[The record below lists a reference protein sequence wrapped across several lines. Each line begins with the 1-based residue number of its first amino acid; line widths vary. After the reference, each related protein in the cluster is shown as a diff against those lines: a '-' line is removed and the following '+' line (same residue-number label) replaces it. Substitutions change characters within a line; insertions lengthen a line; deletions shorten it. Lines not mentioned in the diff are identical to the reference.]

1 MVHPPVSIKPA
12 LILLRPQQW
21 VKNLFVFLPLFFGGH
36 ILDVPMWLDA
46 CRVFFCFC
54 FVCSGIYC
62 LNDIIDIDADRQH
75 PHKRNRPV
83 ASGQVSVK
91 KAILLMTACFAVGF
105 ILLFIGSTN
114 WICIAVVASYALI
127 QIAYCTSLKN
137 HSIVDIICIALGF
150 VARVVA
156 GGVCT
161 GIWVSHWIVMLTFM
175 LTLLLAASKRRYDI
189 ILHDSNGTPSR
200 KNINQYSVEYLNII
214 IGIIA
219 SVTIVC
225 YVMYTVSID
234 VMNRTGSNYVY
245 VTALFVIAGIFR
257 YIQKTVLQVDEGSDP
272 THVLLHDRF
281 IQINLLLWIIC
292 FAIIIY
298 V

>member
-1 MVHPPVSIKPA
+1 MVHLPVSIKPA

-62 LNDIIDIDADRQH
+62 LNDIIDLESDRQH
-75 PHKRNRPV
+75 PHKKLRPL
-83 ASGQVSVK
+83 AAGLISTK
-91 KAILLMTACFAVGF
+91 KALLLMSACFALGF
-105 ILLFIGSTN
+105 TFLILGSTN
-114 WICIAVVASYALI
+114 WICFVIVCFYVLI
-127 QIAYCTSLKN
+127 QLAYCLYLKN